1 MKRLKS
7 LLGILILTLCLFGTS
22 CGSSTPSKA
31 DFVLYY
37 ISTDDNLT
45 LVPVDYKRPAENEDL
60 SARIDEVLKVLRT
73 AVSGTKSCLPPM
85 GGVEFNGFS
94 QENGAVI
101 LDFGKDYLDLGKY
114 EEISVRAAI
123 VKTLTQLEGV
133 ETVYFSVNGDVL
145 TYSGNN
151 SAGAMKAESFADIS
165 ANSLLNTKEAKL
177 VLYFSSEDGGE
188 LVREERS
195 LYYRSAM
202 SPERVVIEQLIAG
215 PKESFSRKVI
225 ANGTKL
231 LDISVK
237 EGTCYVNFD
246 ATFAKGAPLV
256 SPEVTIYAI
265 VNSLVELSNISKVQ
279 ISIEADSNVKYMETI
294 SLNQAY
300 GRNLDLLKK
309 AK

>member
-1 MKRLKS
+1 MKRLKCF
-7 LLGILILTLCLFGTS
+7 LGILILMLCFTGTS
-22 CGSSTPSKA
+22 CSTGTAKA

-37 ISTDDNLT
+37 ISTDDKVS
-45 LVPVDYKRPAENEDL
+45 LVTVDYKRPEDNGNL
-60 SARIDEVLKVLRT
+60 YSQVDELLKVLQN
-73 AVSGTKSCLPPM
+73 AVSGTKSCVPPM
-85 GGVEFNGFS
+85 GGVDLNGFS
-94 QENGAVI
+94 VENGTVI

-123 VKTLTQLEGV
+123 VKTLTQLKDV
-133 ETVYFSVNGDVL
+133 DTVFFSVNGDIL
-145 TYSGNN
+145 TYSLNN
-151 SAGAMKAESFADIS
+151 STGGMKAESFADIS
-165 ANSLLNTKEAKL
+165 ANSLRNTKEAKL
-177 VLYFSSEDGGE
+177 VLYFASEDGAE

-215 PKESFSRKVI
+215 PNESFSRKVI

-246 ATFAKGAPLV
+246 ATFSKGAPLV
-256 SPEVTIYAI
+256 APEVTIYAI
-265 VNSLVELSNISKVQ
+265 VNSLAELSNISKVQ

>member
-1 MKRLKS
+1 MKRLKC
-7 LLGILILTLCLFGTS
+7 LLGILILVFCLAGTS
-22 CGSSTPSKA
+22 CGSNTAKA

-37 ISTDDNLT
+37 ISTDDNLS
-45 LVPVDYKRPAENEDL
+45 LVSVDYKRPADNGDVNSQVEEL
-60 SARIDEVLKVLRT
+60 LKVLQT
-73 AVSGTKSCLPPM
+73 AVSGTKSCVPPM
-85 GGVEFNGFS
+85 GGVELKGFS
-94 QENGAVI
+94 VDNNSVV
-101 LDFGKDYLDLGKY
+101 LDFGKDYLDLGKC

-123 VKTLTQLEGV
+123 VKTLTQLKGV
-133 ETVYFSVNGDVL
+133 ETVFFSVNGDIL
-145 TYSGNN
+145 TFSGNIN
-151 SAGAMKAESFADIS
+151 STGGMKAETFADIS
-165 ANSLLNTKEAKL
+165 ANSLSNFKEAKL
-177 VLYFSSEDGGE
+177 VLYFASEDGSE

-202 SPERVVIEQLIAG
+202 SPERVVIDQLIAG
-215 PKESFSRKVI
+215 PSESFSRKVM

-246 ATFAKGAPLV
+246 ATFSKGAPLV

-265 VNSLVELSNISKVQ
+265 VNSLAELSNISKVQ

-309 AK
+309 SK

>member
-1 MKRLKS
+1 MKRLKC
-7 LLGILILTLCLFGTS
+7 LLGILILIFCLMGTS
-22 CGSSTPSKA
+22 CGSNPAKA

-37 ISTDDNLT
+37 VSTDDNLS
-45 LVPVDYKRPAENEDL
+45 LVSVDYKRPEDNGDL
-60 SARIDEVLKVLRT
+60 SAQVEELLKALQT
-73 AVSGTKSCLPPM
+73 AALGTKSCVPPM
-85 GGVEFNGFS
+85 GGVELKGYS
-94 QENGAVI
+94 VENGAVV

-123 VKTLTQLEGV
+123 VKTLTQLKGV

-145 TYSGNN
+145 TFSNN
-151 SAGAMKAESFADIS
+151 SSGGMKAESFADIS
-165 ANSLLNTKEAKL
+165 ANSLRNTKEAKL
-177 VLYFSSEDGGE
+177 TLYFSSEDGSE

-202 SPERVVIEQLIAG
+202 SPERVVIDQLIAG
-215 PKESFSRKVI
+215 PNESFSRKVI

-246 ATFAKGAPLV
+246 STFSKGAPLV

-265 VNSLVELSNISKVQ
+265 VNSLAELSNISKVQ